1 MKLLTEQDL
10 KNLPP
15 LYSTSEQSDPIVQ
28 VKLFH
33 PLGQASWYLTEF
45 DGEDLAFGFC
55 IIHEGELG
63 YVSMQELKYLNIG
76 GLGVERD
83 TSFTPKKL
91 SEVKKELGY
100 AVD

>member
-1 MKLLTEQDL
+1 MALLTKVDL
-10 KNLPP
+10 ENLPA
-15 LYSTSEQSDPIVQ
+15 LYSNEDIADPIVQ
-28 VKLFH
+28 VKLFF
-33 PLGQASWYLTEF
+33 PMGQAAWYLTEF

-55 IIHEGELG
+55 IIHEAELG
-63 YVSMQELKYLNIG
+63 YVSMQELKDLNIG